1 MCSTFERQRYLQTTE
16 DNVLH
21 YGFIEKFSEGLGEK
35 YNIPEIA
42 FDRWGSVLMVQNLEG
57 RMNKSFRSSNKNGCC
72 IVPLV
77 TFHGYDKLFVKVLK
91 F

>member
-1 MCSTFERQRYLQTTE
+1 MQSFRTPKVSSDHRGQRPP
-16 DNVLH
+16 H
-21 YGFIEKFSEGLGEK
+21 GFIEKFSEGLGEK

-42 FDRWGSVLMVQNLEG
+42 FDRWGSVQMVQNLEG